1 MSESPNPIIPEPIKL
16 GTMLF
21 TMVEPR
27 KGHEV
32 EYNRWYERDHFY
44 GGCLAGPYL
53 FAGRRWVATKDLKAL
68 RFPSESPITPA
79 PEVGSYLAVYWVL
92 EGTHDDWN
100 RWSVD
105 QVQML
110 HKSGRMFPERDHIHT
125 VLYEFRFAAGR
136 EEDGVPVEL
145 ALDHPYNGMIAV
157 IGERD
162 ETVDMKDVDAW
173 FRDEHFPATLPGTA
187 IGQVADFN
195 AMPLLDD
202 APPDVPRD
210 PATARRFM
218 QLWFVD
224 DAPESVWSTVQET
237 AKAFEGSGLGR
248 IVFASPFKPT
258 LPGTDKYTDQLW

>member
-1 MSESPNPIIPEPIKL
+1 VSESPNPIIPQPIKL

-32 EYNRWYERDHFY
+32 AYNRWYERDHFY

-53 FAGRRWVATKDLKAL
+53 FSGKRWVATKDLKAQ
-68 RFPSESPITPA
+68 RFPAESPITPSSD
-79 PEVGSYLAVYWVL
+79 VGSYLAVYWVL

-110 HKSGRMFPERDHIHT
+110 HRDGRMFPERDHIHT
-125 VLYEFRFAAGR
+125 VLYEYLWDVGR
-136 EEDGVPVEL
+136 DADGVPVEL
-145 ALDHPYNGMIAV
+145 ALEHPYQAMHV
-157 IGERD
+157 LIGERND
-162 ETVDMKDVDAW
+162 DVDMGDVDAW
-173 FRDEHFPATLPGTA
+173 FKDKLPGALAGTK
-187 IGQVADFN
+187 IGQVAAFK

-210 PATARRFM
+210 PATNRRFM
-218 QLWFVD
+218 QMWFAE
-224 DAPESVWSTVQET
+224 DASGFDVVQSV
-237 AKAFEGSGLGR
+237 AKEFDGSGLGS
-248 IVFASPFKPT
+248 IVFASPFKT
-258 LPGTDKYTDQLW
+258 TIPGTDTYTDQLW

>member
-1 MSESPNPIIPEPIKL
+1 VSESPNPIIPQPIKL

-53 FAGRRWVATKDLKAL
+53 FSGRRWVATKDLKAQ
-68 RFPSESPITPA
+68 RFPTESPITPA

-110 HKSGRMFPERDHIHT
+110 HRDGRMFPERDHIHT
-125 VLYEFRFAAGR
+125 VLYEYRWDVNRDA
-136 EEDGVPVEL
+136 DGVPVEL
-145 ALDHPYNGMIAV
+145 ALEHPYQGMLV
-157 IGERD
+157 LIGERNEDGTMEAVD
-162 ETVDMKDVDAW
+162 EW
-173 FRDEHFPATLPGTA
+173 FQDKLPGALAGTK
-187 IGQVADFN
+187 IGQVAAFN

-210 PATARRFM
+210 PATHRRFM
-218 QLWFVD
+218 QQWFVE
-224 DAPESVWSTVQET
+224 DASGFDVLKQV
-237 AKAFEGSGLGR
+237 AAHFDASGLGT
-248 IVFASPFKPT
+248 IVFASPFKT
-258 LPGTDKYTDQLW
+258 TIPGTDTYTDQLW

>member
-1 MSESPNPIIPEPIKL
+1 MTEQVCPIIPEPIKL
-16 GTMLF
+16 GSMLF

-53 FAGRRWVATKDLKAL
+53 FAGGRWVATKDLKAM
-68 RFPSESPITPA
+68 RFPKESPITPA

-92 EGTHDDWN
+92 EGTHDAWN

-110 HKSGRMFPERDHIHT
+110 HKSGRMFAERDHIHT
-125 VLYEFRFAAGR
+125 VLYDFQWSASRDA
-136 EEDGVPVEL
+136 DSVPVEL
-145 ALDHPYNGMIAV
+145 ALDHRYAGMIAV
-157 IGERD
+157 IGER
-162 ETVDMKDVDAW
+162 EESVAMADVDTW
-173 FRDEHFPATLPGTA
+173 WRDEHLPAALPGTK

-210 PATARRFM
+210 PATHRRFM

-224 DAPESVWSTVQET
+224 DKPESVWSTVESS
-237 AKAFEGSGLGR
+237 AKAFEASGLGHV
-248 IVFASPFKPT
+248 VFASPFKPT
-258 LPGTDKYTDQLW
+258 IVGTDTYTDQLW

>member
-1 MSESPNPIIPEPIKL
+1 MSTSPNPIIPQPIKL

-27 KGHEV
+27 QGHEMA
-32 EYNRWYERDHFY
+32 YNRWYERDHFY

-53 FAGRRWVATKDLKAL
+53 FSGKRWVATKDLKAK
-68 RFPSESPITPA
+68 RFPAASPVTPSA
-79 PEVGSYLAVYWVL
+79 DVGSYLAVYWVL

-110 HKSGRMFPERDHIHT
+110 HRDGRMFQERDHIHT
-125 VLYEFRFAAGR
+125 VLYEFRWDVNR
-136 EEDGVPVEL
+136 DEDGVPVEL
-145 ALDHPYNGMIAV
+145 ALEHPYQGMIAV
-157 IGERD
+157 IGERTED
-162 ETVDMKDVDAW
+162 RDMADVDAW
-173 FRDEHFPATLPGTA
+173 FRDHLPGA
-187 IGQVADFN
+187 LAGSKIGQVAAFN

-210 PATARRFM
+210 PATHRRFM

-224 DAPESVWSTVQET
+224 GSPESVWSTVEST
-237 AKAFEGSGLGR
+237 AAAFAESGLGSV
-248 IVFASPFKPT
+248 VFASPFKAT
-258 LPGTDKYTDQLW
+258 IPGTDLYTDQL

>member
-1 MSESPNPIIPEPIKL
+1 MSDSPNPIIPQPIKL

-53 FAGRRWVATKDLKAL
+53 FAGRRWVATKDLKAK
-68 RFPSESPITPA
+68 RFPTESPITPA
-79 PEVGSYLAVYWVL
+79 PDVGSYLAVYWVL

-110 HKSGRMFPERDHIHT
+110 HRDGRMFPERDHIHT
-125 VLYEFRFAAGR
+125 VLYEYRWGASR
-136 EEDGVPVEL
+136 DDDGVPVEL
-145 ALDHPYNGMIAV
+145 ALDHPYDGMIV
-157 IGERD
+157 LIGERAESTD
-162 ETVDMKDVDAW
+162 MGAVDTW
-173 FRDEHFPATLPGTA
+173 FRDHFASTLGGTK
-187 IGQVADFN
+187 IGQVAAFN

-218 QLWFVD
+218 QMWFVEA
-224 DAPESVWSTVQET
+224 APEKVWKTVEST
-237 AKAFEGSGLGR
+237 AKAFDGSGLGS

-258 LPGTDKYTDQLW
+258 IVGTDTYTDELW

>member
-1 MSESPNPIIPEPIKL
+1 MSTSPNPIIPQPIKL

-53 FAGRRWVATKDLKAL
+53 FSGRRWVATKDLKAQ
-68 RFPSESPITPA
+68 RFPTASPITPA

-110 HKSGRMFPERDHIHT
+110 HRDGRMFQERDHIHT
-125 VLYEFRFAAGR
+125 VLYEYRWDVNRDA
-136 EEDGVPVEL
+136 DGVPVEL
-145 ALDHPYNGMIAV
+145 ALEHPYQAMHIL
-157 IGERD
+157 IGERND
-162 ETVDMKDVDAW
+162 DTDMGAVDDW
-173 FRDEHFPATLPGTA
+173 FKAKLPESLKGSR
-187 IGQVADFN
+187 IGQVAAFN

-210 PATARRFM
+210 PATNRRFM
-218 QLWFVD
+218 QMWFVE
-224 DAPESVWSTVQET
+224 DAPDSGWHTIQSV
-237 AKAFEGSGLGR
+237 AKEFDASGLGS
-248 IVFASPFKPT
+248 IVFASPFKT
-258 LPGTDKYTDQLW
+258 TIPGTDTYTDQLW

>member
-1 MSESPNPIIPEPIKL
+1 VSTSPNPIIPQPIKL
-16 GTMLF
+16 GTILF

-53 FAGRRWVATKDLKAL
+53 FSGKRWVATKDLKAK
-68 RFPSESPITPA
+68 RFPAESPITPS

-110 HKSGRMFPERDHIHT
+110 HRDGRMFQERDHIHT
-125 VLYEFRFAAGR
+125 VLYEFRWDLNRDA
-136 EEDGVPVEL
+136 DGVPVEL
-145 ALDHPYNGMIAV
+145 ALEHPYQGMVVV
-157 IGERD
+157 IGERND
-162 ETVDMKDVDAW
+162 DTDMGDVDAW
-173 FRDEHFPATLPGTA
+173 FQEHLPGVIGGTRV
-187 IGQVADFN
+187 GQVAAFN

-210 PATARRFM
+210 PATDRRFL
-218 QLWFVD
+218 QLWFVED
-224 DAPESVWSTVQET
+224 DAAAAWSSVESA
-237 AKAFEGSGLGR
+237 AKAFDDSGLGR
-248 IVFASPFKPT
+248 VVFASPFKT
-258 LPGTDKYTDQLW
+258 TIPGTDTYTDQLW